1 MMQCPACQS
10 QNVLLCSV
18 AHEQGTVT
26 TTTKGTASGTGS
38 GYTMG
43 ASNAFSSA
51 MNTSVN
57 TTSTS
62 RTAFAE
68 RCAPPTST
76 VGWAI
81 LATLVAAVI
90 YIGIQAY
97 LHADVRP
104 VPAGTGTHVML
115 GILAACV
122 LWLVLAIRNRPRYRE
137 SLERWRRTWVCASC
151 GHFFLAKE

>member
-1 MMQCPACQS
+1 MQCPKCQS

-38 GYTMG
+38 GYAMG

-76 VGWAI
+76 VWWAI
-81 LATLVAAVI
+81 LATLAMAVI
-90 YIGIQAY
+90 DIVLLGY
-97 LHADVRP
+97 LDAEAKH
-104 VPAGTGTHVML
+104 AGTGTHVML

-122 LWLVLAIRNRPRYRE
+122 LWLVLA
-137 SLERWRRTWVCASC
+137 S
-151 GHFFLAKE
+151 